1 MYTNGSKLFNTKQTA
16 GTLTAINGI
25 RFLSMNWVILGHT
38 FSSGIQRTANLADI
52 FPRKMNQW
60 TFMAIANAQV
70 SVDSFFALSGLLVT
84 FLTMKEMK
92 KKGGAH
98 KINWVMY
105 YFHRFWRLSPPYM
118 MCIGLQVSL
127 FYLLSDGPNW
137 PQNGTAKSCEEN
149 WWTNLLYVNNIVN
162 DDKQCYG
169 VAWYLANDMQ
179 FYWITPL
186 LLIPLFYSEGIG
198 LAWNLIVMT
207 GSFIA
212 TYVIS
217 ATYKMPPSGFGGGEF
232 EDVDGNYNRLYYRK
246 PWCRIGPY
254 IVGMLMGYILYK
266 TDCKVKMSRFVNFCG
281 WFIAFCSAS
290 FVLYCLADTLN
301 GNSLMSVE
309 VSALYNAV
317 HRSVWAAALC
327 WVIFACATGY
337 GGFVNTLM
345 SWPGL
350 VPLSR
355 LTYCAYLIHPQVQSL
370 YNSSL
375 RKPYYWNDLT
385 VSFLFIG
392 YLVLSYAAALV
403 ISMAFEAPMMGLEK
417 VIFRRGE
424 GERKKKCC

>member
-1 MYTNGSKLFNTKQTA
+1 
-16 GTLTAINGI
+16 
-25 RFLSMNWVILGHT
+25 
-38 FSSGIQRTANLADI
+38 
-52 FPRKMNQW
+52 
-60 TFMAIANAQV
+60 
-70 SVDSFFALSGLLVT
+70 
-84 FLTMKEMK
+84 
-92 KKGGAH
+92 
-98 KINWVMY
+98 
-105 YFHRFWRLSPPYM
+105 
-118 MCIGLQVSL
+118 
-127 FYLLSDGPNW
+127 
-137 PQNGTAKSCEEN
+137 
-149 WWTNLLYVNNIVN
+149 
-162 DDKQCYG
+162 
-169 VAWYLANDMQ
+169 
-179 FYWITPL
+179 
-186 LLIPLFYSEGIG
+186 
-198 LAWNLIVMT
+198 
-207 GSFIA
+207 
-212 TYVIS
+212 
-217 ATYKMPPSGFGGGEF
+217 
-232 EDVDGNYNRLYYRK
+232 
-246 PWCRIGPY
+246 
-254 IVGMLMGYILYK
+254 
-266 TDCKVKMSRFVNFCG
+266 
-281 WFIAFCSAS
+281 
-290 FVLYCLADTLN
+290 
-301 GNSLMSVE
+301 MSVE